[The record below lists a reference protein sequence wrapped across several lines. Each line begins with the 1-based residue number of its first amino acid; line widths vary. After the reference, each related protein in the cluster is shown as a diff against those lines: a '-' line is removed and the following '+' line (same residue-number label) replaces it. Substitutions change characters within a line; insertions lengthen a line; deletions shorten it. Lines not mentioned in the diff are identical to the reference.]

1 MTETVSP
8 PVSANGR
15 GSALRSRP
23 GVPVPTRQRRP
34 AYIALLVLL
43 VVGLAAT
50 GAYWYSKAG
59 AKSPVVV
66 VTQRVPAGHV
76 ITRSDLSTVD
86 VAGSVA
92 AIDGRYLEDLVGRTA
107 TVDLLPGTLLQ
118 QSMETTA
125 AALPP
130 GLVRVG
136 VAVKPGQLPAEGVS
150 PGGKVAVLQVPA
162 KDTVSAAAGASSAGS
177 SATVLT
183 PAATVFGAAADPSQP
198 GGTVVTLLVPQSAM
212 TAVAAASSQGLVALI
227 GVSP

>member
-1 MTETVSP
+1 MGP
-8 PVSANGR
+8 
-15 GSALRSRP
+15 ALRSRP

-76 ITRSDLSTVD
+76 ITRSDLSTVE

-92 AIDGRYLEDLVGRTA
+92 AIDGRYLDELVGRTA

-125 AALPP
+125 GRVAARQGP
-130 GLVRVG
+130 RR
-136 VAVKPGQLPAEGVS
+136 
-150 PGGKVAVLQVPA
+150 GGGEAG
-162 KDTVSAAAGASSAGS
+162 AAAGGGCVAGREGGGV
-177 SATVLT
+177 A
-183 PAATVFGAAADPSQP
+183 GARERHRVD
-198 GGTVVTLLVPQSAM
+198 GRRGVVSRAPRRRC
-212 TAVAAASSQGLVALI
+212 
-227 GVSP
+227 